1 MRKHNYIRTLRAFG
15 IIGLVILL
23 LGLLGCRTR
32 KVATTE
38 QKQVQKERIIKYKD
52 STALFQQNT
61 QTLQLDTH
69 ASQEYE
75 VTVESDKDSLGNSKE
90 LVYYRIRDGDNETIR
105 VRGGK
110 VKITTKSSL
119 SNSQIVANT
128 TLTSTISTTN
138 NELRNTEST
147 TAFSHKTKEVK
158 SVMSCWWVWLLL
170 ALLVWLCWRFRKCFF
185 FFILILLVLCRN
197 APRVIV
203 RGFFLLFYQSSF
215 FDCDVPF
222 KYSLIF
228 SICEL

>member
-1 MRKHNYIRTLRAFG
+1 MRKHNYIRILRAFG
-15 IIGLVILL
+15 VIGFVLIL

-32 KVATTE
+32 KVSTTE

-52 STALFQQNT
+52 STALFQQHE

-75 VTVESDKDSLGNSKE
+75 VTIESDKDSIGNSKE
-90 LVYYRIRDGDNETIR
+90 LTYTRIRDGNNETIR
-105 VRGGK
+105 VSGGK

-147 TAFSHKTKEVK
+147 TAFSHKTKDVK
-158 SVMSCWWVWLLL
+158 SSYLYLIVIII
-170 ALLVWLCWRFRKCFF
+170 ALLVVFYFIRDKLKRFLK
-185 FFILILLVLCRN
+185 
-197 APRVIV
+197 
-203 RGFFLLFYQSSF
+203 
-215 FDCDVPF
+215 
-222 KYSLIF
+222 
-228 SICEL
+228 

>member
-1 MRKHNYIRTLRAFG
+1 MRKHNYIGIRRAFG
-15 IIGLVILL
+15 VIGLVLVL

-52 STALFQQNT
+52 STALFQQNE

-75 VTVESDKDSLGNSKE
+75 VTVESDKDSIGNSKE
-90 LVYYRIRDGDNETIR
+90 LTYTRIRDGDNETIR

-110 VKITTKSSL
+110 VKITTKRAL

-138 NELRNTEST
+138 NELRSTEST
-147 TAFSHKTKEVK
+147 TAFSQKTKDVK
-158 SVMSCWWVWLLL
+158 GIVSWWVWLLL
-170 ALLVWLCWRFRKCFF
+170 VLLAGVIGWRMWKCFH
-185 FFILILLVLCRN
+185 
-197 APRVIV
+197 
-203 RGFFLLFYQSSF
+203 
-215 FDCDVPF
+215 
-222 KYSLIF
+222 K
-228 SICEL
+228 